1 MTMLDLLD
9 TLASRRVARRVTHAT
24 ARATVRAATMLVLA
38 ATAGCGGED
47 AGAENRG
54 AAHAPEA
61 AVPAAAGNAGGEKAG
76 GEKAGEGEHGGGSA
90 EGEHAEGEA
99 TRVTLTEAA
108 FATARIAV
116 APVAAISAATGGVG
130 LEVPG
135 QVELDPR
142 RVALVSSRI
151 AGRIERLAA
160 VEGDRV
166 GAGQPVAYLYSPEFL
181 VAQADLGQAAR
192 RARLLAG
199 TEDERGARAL
209 VDAARRRLRLMGAS
223 EADIGRAAAGGE
235 PAATLALRAP
245 IGGSVMEAHLLPGA
259 AVEPGA
265 PIFTVADLSVIDVVA
280 EVPERSLPLVR
291 TGQRASVG
299 IAAFPAMRFD
309 GEVERLRDAL
319 NPETR
324 TVRAVIHVPNGSRRL
339 RPGMFA
345 TVQLDVATRDAL
357 AVTATL
363 APGGATVGAA
373 GARATGGTASRAAG
387 TVLTI
392 PESAIVT
399 DGERRFV
406 FVEVGP
412 RAYERREVR
421 VASLAPP
428 GSSTPRAPAV
438 VVQDGLRA
446 GERVVVSGAFTLKS
460 ELAKASLGDD
470 H

>member
-1 MTMLDLLD
+1 MTLELLD
-9 TLASRRVARRVTHAT
+9 QCARRRFALHR
-24 ARATVRAATMLVLA
+24 ARAFVRAATMFAITL
-38 ATAGCGGED
+38 TASCGGESD
-47 AGAENRG
+47 VANAGG
-54 AAHAPEA
+54 TAHAPEA
-61 AVPAAAGNAGGEKAG
+61 AVPDEARKGGNQTM
-76 GEKAGEGEHGGGSA
+76 GEGEYGGGS
-90 EGEHAEGEA
+90 ERGEHAEGAA
-99 TRVTLTEAA
+99 TQVTLTKAA
-108 FATARIAV
+108 YATARIAV
-116 APVAAISAATGGVG
+116 APVISIPAAASGVG
-130 LEVPG
+130 LVVPG

-151 AGRIERLAA
+151 AGRIERLAV

-166 GAGQPVAYLYSPEFL
+166 RAGQSVAFLYSPEFL
-181 VAQADLGQAAR
+181 VAQADLAQATR
-192 RARLLAG
+192 RAQLLSG
-199 TEDERGARAL
+199 TEDEHGARAL
-209 VDAARRRLRLMGAS
+209 VDAARRRLRLMGAA
-223 EADIGRAAAGGE
+223 EADVDRAAAGGE
-235 PAATLALRAP
+235 PATTLALRAP
-245 IGGSVMEAHLLPGA
+245 IAGSVIEAHLLPGA

-280 EVPERSLPLVR
+280 EVPEPSLPLVR

-324 TVRAVIHVPNGSRRL
+324 TVRAVIHVPNGGRRL

-345 TVQLDVATRDAL
+345 TVQLDVATGDAL
-357 AVTATL
+357 AL
-363 APGGATVGAA
+363 APGGSKTATEGVRGTD
-373 GARATGGTASRAAG
+373 GSVGGTL
-387 TVLTI
+387 LTI
-392 PESAIVT
+392 PESALVT

-412 RAYERREVR
+412 RSYERREVR

-446 GERVVVSGAFTLKS
+446 GELVVVSGAFTLKS
-460 ELAKASLGDD
+460 ELAKASLSDD

>member
-1 MTMLDLLD
+1 MTMLDR
-9 TLASRRVARRVTHAT
+9 LASRPLRF
-24 ARATVRAATMLVLA
+24 VLA
-38 ATAGCGGED
+38 FAVVASAGVAAGCGNENT
-47 AGAENRG
+47 GAENRG
-54 AAHAPEA
+54 TSRSSAHTPEA
-61 AVPAAAGNAGGEKAG
+61 AVPAAAEKAG
-76 GEKAGEGEHGGGSA
+76 GEKEGEGEHG
-90 EGEHAEGEA
+90 EEHGEGEA

-116 APVAAISAATGGVG
+116 EPVAATSAATGGVG

-181 VAQADLGQAAR
+181 VAQADLGQATR
-192 RARLLAG
+192 RAQLLAG

-209 VDAARRRLRLMGAS
+209 VDAARRRLRLMGAG

-357 AVTATL
+357 AL

-373 GARATGGTASRAAG
+373 GARGVGGTAGG

-392 PESAIVT
+392 RESAVVT

-460 ELAKASLGDD
+460 ELAKASLGED

>member
-1 MTMLDLLD
+1 MTMLDR
-9 TLASRRVARRVTHAT
+9 LASRPLRF
-24 ARATVRAATMLVLA
+24 VLA
-38 ATAGCGGED
+38 FAVVASAGVAAGCGNENT
-47 AGAENRG
+47 GAENRG
-54 AAHAPEA
+54 TSRSSAHTPEA
-61 AVPAAAGNAGGEKAG
+61 AVPAAAEKAG
-76 GEKAGEGEHGGGSA
+76 GEKEGEGEHG
-90 EGEHAEGEA
+90 EEHGEGEA

-116 APVAAISAATGGVG
+116 EPVAATSAATGGVG

-181 VAQADLGQAAR
+181 VAQADLGQATR
-192 RARLLAG
+192 RAQLLAG

-357 AVTATL
+357 AL

-373 GARATGGTASRAAG
+373 GARGVGGTAGG

-392 PESAIVT
+392 RESAVVT

-460 ELAKASLGDD
+460 ELAKASLGED

>member
-1 MTMLDLLD
+1 MTM
-9 TLASRRVARRVTHAT
+9 TMREILARPR
-24 ARATVRAATMLVLA
+24 ARARKFLVA
-38 ATAGCGGED
+38 VAVTATAGLAASCAGERPD
-47 AGAENRG
+47 AKSPGTAQKP
-54 AAHAPEA
+54 AA
-61 AVPAAAGNAGGEKAG
+61 AVPPASDAAGGDPSGVAAGEPGEP
-76 GEKAGEGEHGGGSA
+76 GEHGQEPHAGEGS
-90 EGEHAEGEA
+90 
-99 TRVTLTEAA
+99 RVTLTEAA
-108 FATARIAV
+108 FGTARIV
-116 APVAAISAATGGVG
+116 VEPVVAAPAVSGGVG

-166 GAGQPVAYLYSPEFL
+166 VAGQPVAYIYSPAFL
-181 VAQADLGQAAR
+181 VAQADLEQAAR
-192 RARLLAG
+192 RAILLAG

-223 EADIGRAAAGGE
+223 DAEMRASADGVE
-235 PAATLALRAP
+235 PATTLALRAP
-245 IGGSVMEAHLLPGA
+245 IGGSVMEAHLLTGA

-265 PIFTVADLSVIDVVA
+265 PVFTVADLSVIDVVA

-291 TGQRASVG
+291 TGQRASVR
-299 IAAFPAMRFD
+299 IAAFPAMRFE

-345 TVQLDVATRDAL
+345 TVQLAVATRDAL
-357 AVTATL
+357 AL
-363 APGGATVGAA
+363 ASGGADAGAA
-373 GARATGGTASRAAG
+373 ATAGSDG

-392 PESAIVT
+392 PESAVVT
-399 DGERRFV
+399 DGDRRFV
-406 FVEVGP
+406 FVEVGV
-412 RAYERREVR
+412 RTYERREIR

-428 GSSTPRAPAV
+428 GSSTPGAMAV
-438 VVQDGLRA
+438 VVRDGLRA
-446 GERVVVSGAFTLKS
+446 GERIVVSGAFTLKS
-460 ELAKASLGDD
+460 ELAKASLGDE

>member
-9 TLASRRVARRVTHAT
+9 TLASRRFARRVAH
-24 ARATVRAATMLVLA
+24 ATVRAATMLVLA

-61 AVPAAAGNAGGEKAG
+61 AVPAAAEKAG
-76 GEKAGEGEHGGGSA
+76 GEKAGEGEHG
-90 EGEHAEGEA
+90 EEHAEGEA
-99 TRVTLTEAA
+99 IRVTLTEAA

-116 APVAAISAATGGVG
+116 EPVAATSAATGGVG

-181 VAQADLGQAAR
+181 VAQADLGQATR
-192 RARLLAG
+192 RAQLLAG

-209 VDAARRRLRLMGAS
+209 VDAARRRLRLMGAG

-357 AVTATL
+357 AL

-373 GARATGGTASRAAG
+373 GARGGGGTAGSAAG

-392 PESAIVT
+392 PEAAVVT